1 MSTTKDFYL
10 INGRFN
16 APDAQYLMSELAN
29 AKIRYHHR
37 RISLVE
43 STEEDIKASE
53 SRIKHIEESL
63 RESLK
68 MLRDAAANGKKVDM
82 EGTISIR
89 IID

>member
-1 MSTTKDFYL
+1 MGKEKELHL
-10 INGRFN
+10 INGRFA
-16 APDAQYLMSELAN
+16 APDAQYLITELAN

-53 SRIKHIEESL
+53 SRIKNIEEEL

-68 MLRDAAANGKKVDM
+68 MLRDASTAGKMVDV
-82 EGTISIR
+82 EGTISIK